1 MPACVYC
8 RSCKGRPPWWEG
20 AIYCLSPNRS
30 LVRFWLD
37 AASSK
42 ATRLHLR
49 CPRMLPDWCDIVLG
63 CAEGASSSSTPPGHC
78 AASPQ
83 ERQQQPQAL
92 QQAPGQ
98 HSSPAAS
105 EADADFLLPDAIKLG
120 LGDFIFYSLLVG
132 RAAMYDLMTAV
143 VAYLAII
150 AGLGTTLLLLALYQ
164 KALPALPVSIALGIS
179 FYFAA
184 RFALEPVALML
195 STNLVFF

>member
-1 MPACVYC
+1 MLSSNVGKLYRKSIRC
-8 RSCKGRPPWWEG
+8 RV
-20 AIYCLSPNRS
+20 IIQ
-30 LVRFWLD
+30 LVT
-37 AASSK
+37 AASGALAK
-42 ATRLHLR
+42 ADCQIHSS
-49 CPRMLPDWCDIVLG
+49 CPQMLLDWRDSVLG
-63 CAEGASSSSTPPGHC
+63 CAEGAPSGSRPPGHC

-83 ERQQQPQAL
+83 ERQQQPSG
-92 QQAPGQ
+92 QQ
-98 HSSPAAS
+98 SSPAAS
-105 EADADFLLPDAIKLG
+105 ESDLDLLLPDAIKLG

>member
-1 MPACVYC
+1 
-8 RSCKGRPPWWEG
+8 
-20 AIYCLSPNRS
+20 
-30 LVRFWLD
+30 
-37 AASSK
+37 
-42 ATRLHLR
+42 
-49 CPRMLPDWCDIVLG
+49 MLPDWRDIVLG
-63 CAEGASSSSTPPGHC
+63 CAEGASSGSMPPARC

-83 ERQQQPQAL
+83 EQQQQSQAL

-105 EADADFLLPDAIKLG
+105 EADLDFLLPDAIKLG